1 MWCELYWVE
10 ENEKNQEKYG
20 ADVEYLQELHTY
32 KYMENETGYGLEY
45 DLKKK

>member
-20 ADVEYLQELHTY
+20 ADLQELHTY